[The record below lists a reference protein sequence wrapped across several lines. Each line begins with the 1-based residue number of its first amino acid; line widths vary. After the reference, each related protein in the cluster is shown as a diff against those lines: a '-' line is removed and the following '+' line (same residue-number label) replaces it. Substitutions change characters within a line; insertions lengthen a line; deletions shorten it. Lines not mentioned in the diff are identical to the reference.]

1 MFLVLS
7 LRGQAQFVLGDLP
20 TDRGQHYQ
28 TLVRSSQERFSP
40 PNQTDLYRVQLKD
53 RRQRPLETLSEL
65 GQGMRQLTYLAYPT
79 APVEVRQTLAK
90 DQFMDAQID
99 SDKRN
104 RIKQSRTA
112 YLNTA
117 HSLAEE
123 LKAYNRVE
131 KRDKDFSGHLYTVTS
146 EEQPSISSIDSDH

>member
-1 MFLVLS
+1 
-7 LRGQAQFVLGDLP
+7 
-20 TDRGQHYQ
+20 
-28 TLVRSSQERFSP
+28 
-40 PNQTDLYRVQLKD
+40 
-53 RRQRPLETLSEL
+53 
-65 GQGMRQLTYLAYPT
+65 
-79 APVEVRQTLAK
+79 
-90 DQFMDAQID
+90 MDAKID

-112 YLNTA
+112 YLNKV